1 MASLPSASSSA
12 SLLAPGRSLISPTQ
26 PPRLKPS
33 SPAGSW
39 MTPSSEMLSLTTIFP
54 IFRSFRWRCQLAR
67 RRAYWRCVAE
77 GATPPLEGCQIRP
90 RRRRVAHDTPCY
102 RHISAARSRQHP
114 AASDLRLPVE
124 LYSHGLRHA
133 CREDD
138 AAERGDAALR
148 SRCLSWYRE
157 PRPATGG
164 QCGHSPRSA
173 RPPHL
178 PWAPDRPLVLVNPG
192 SHCHEIRL

>member
-90 RRRRVAHDTPCY
+90 RRRRVAHDTPCH
-102 RHISAARSRQHP
+102 RQPRSTPDLTGLRRRPRSIREDCGLASVVSQKFVEQIVAGTREGAGPTAEAKEGVAPGGAHLKMRDDDGP
-114 AASDLRLPVE
+114 GPPTRASDV
-124 LYSHGLRHA
+124 
-133 CREDD
+133 
-138 AAERGDAALR
+138 
-148 SRCLSWYRE
+148 
-157 PRPATGG
+157 
-164 QCGHSPRSA
+164 
-173 RPPHL
+173 
-178 PWAPDRPLVLVNPG
+178 
-192 SHCHEIRL
+192 